1 MAGMSVEE
9 FEENVSTVC
18 SNSPA
23 VRNFSRHGAGANW
36 VSMRAYLTD
45 ESVVDVFYNQ
55 KTGKTSFAQIR
66 SNRRIFGADNRKGW
80 HWHPRED
87 PANHLP
93 IDREITFEEFV
104 EEIEKA
110 IQS

>member
-9 FEENVSTVC
+9 FEENVSMVC
-18 SNSPA
+18 SDSPA
-23 VRNFSRHGAGANW
+23 VLSFARHGTGANW
-36 VSMRAYLTD
+36 VSMRAYLMD

-66 SNRRIFGADNRKGW
+66 DDRRIFGADNRKGW

-87 PANHLP
+87 PSQHIEAE
-93 IDREITFEEFV
+93 REITFEEFLA
-104 EEIEKA
+104 EIEKA
-110 IQS
+110 IAP

>member
-18 SNSPA
+18 SNSPT
-23 VRNFSRHGAGANW
+23 VRNFARHGAGANW

-66 SNRRIFGADNRKGW
+66 GNRRIFGADNRKGW
-80 HWHPRED
+80 HWHAREN
-87 PANHLP
+87 PSQHIEAE
-93 IDREITFEEFV
+93 REISFDEFLA
-104 EEIEKA
+104 EIERS
-110 IQS
+110 I